1 MATFTP
7 PTYEAYPRSYP
18 GHPSYRLWKHYDGI
32 YTGYAVLITS
42 GAASTFPGLA
52 TPSQDAIDAADAGS
66 GEAGIAYFAGGHVA
80 YTITSGERTILEA
93 AGYTV
98 VA

>member
-7 PTYEAYPRSYP
+7 PTYEARPRAYP
-18 GHPSYRLWKHYDGI
+18 GEPGHELWKHYDGI

-42 GAASTFPGLA
+42 GVASTHPGVATPDTDAIAAAS
-52 TPSQDAIDAADAGS
+52 S
-66 GEAGIAYFAGGHVA
+66 YFAGGRTHS
-80 YTITSGERTILEA
+80 ITAAEKTILDA
-93 AGYTV
+93 AGYTT

>member
-42 GAASTFPGLA
+42 GVASIFPGVA
-52 TPSQDAIDAADAGS
+52 TPSQDDINAS
-66 GEAGIAYFAGGHVA
+66 SSYFGGGRTH
-80 YTITSGERTILEA
+80 TITSGEKTILDA
-93 AGYTV
+93 AGYTTV
-98 VA
+98 